1 LLILTRKVNERIT
14 IGDQVEIVVLKAS
27 KDKVKLGIN
36 APGTVVIQ
44 RNELLASVSEEN
56 LRAATGALD
65 KLDWLIPALR
75 HQVKPSTAQA

>member
-1 LLILTRKVNERIT
+1 MLILTRKVNERIT

-44 RNELLASVSEEN
+44 RNELLASVTQEN
-56 LRAATGALD
+56 MRAVVGALD
-65 KLDWLIPALR
+65 RLPNLIPALR
-75 HQVKPSTAQA
+75 QQLTPSARPS